1 MKKTI
6 TILVGGLLIL
16 PALWAVR
23 TQFFSDDSY
32 ISFNKGEFS
41 NVSLSNQGLLQL
53 APALTEVVDL
63 DEPVVLSTAIGPQ
76 GAIYLGTGNNGKV
89 VKISPEG
96 EVETVFQPEEIL
108 SRALA
113 VDEQGILYVGTSPI
127 GRVYRIVEGKHPEI
141 FFDPEETYIWDL
153 LFDREGNLFVAT
165 GDPGRI
171 YKLAADFAP
180 GDKPIMWFSTDQTH
194 LTVLAWDAN
203 GHLLAGSSP
212 GGILYRITGEAE
224 GFALYN
230 SEAREIKDI
239 EALEDGSVIFST
251 FDIKKTTSI
260 LPVPPSLEKQD
271 ENTFTVTVTPL
282 SGGKPA
288 EPAAR
293 LDSGSTG
300 SSILYK
306 LDKEGF
312 VEALWRTPRSNI
324 YSFQRLGQ
332 GDWLVGTNDDGKLYS
347 VSENREW
354 SLLQQLPLGGEVSD
368 LLPDPAQEGALLVI
382 TGNPAK
388 IYRLKKEPSA
398 EGSFKSDILDAR
410 QVARW
415 GNLLPVSGGSA
426 PPIASFRTRSGN
438 TGEPDDTWSDW
449 QDVENNEGVRTIRS
463 PNSRYLQYAATL
475 SAESEA
481 SPQSAGL
488 RQVRVFY
495 QTKNAAPSITSI
507 KLIPKG
513 FQLIKAVSI
522 PPPIDLNKL
531 LNGKASDNKPD
542 RPESRRQ
549 LRQLGEEG
557 LLTVA
562 WKAYD
567 PNGDRMEYTVSL
579 KGDHDDEWI
588 TLAEKLEDPLTTI
601 DTKGL
606 TEGYYRFGVLASDF
620 PDNRE
625 DHALSAFRL
634 SEVFLVDNTSPVL
647 SIDGPDMTS
656 GHATMVFTARDSNS
670 VLQSAGYT
678 LDGRPFRSALPDDG
692 LFDSREESFTL
703 EFSELSKGAHSLVFK
718 VQDEKGKSVV
728 ITVPFTVD

>member
-1 MKKTI
+1 MI
-6 TILVGGLLIL
+6 GGLLIL
-16 PALWAVR
+16 PSLWAVR

-32 ISFNKGEFS
+32 TGFNKGEFS

-53 APALTEVVDL
+53 APALTEVSDL
-63 DEPVVLSTAIGPQ
+63 DEPVVLSTAVGPQ
-76 GAIYLGTGNNGKV
+76 GAIYLGTGNYGKV
-89 VKISPEG
+89 VKISPSG
-96 EVETVFQPEEIL
+96 EMETIFQPEEIL

-113 VDEQGILYVGTSPI
+113 VDEQGALYVGTSPV
-127 GRVYRIVEGKHPEI
+127 GRIYRIVDGKHPEI
-141 FFDPEETYIWDL
+141 IFDPEETYIWDL

-171 YKLAADFAP
+171 YKLAADFAS
-180 GDKPIMWFSTDQTH
+180 GDEPLLWFSTDQTH

-203 GHLLAGSSP
+203 RHLLAGSSP

-230 SEAREIKDI
+230 SESREIKHI

-251 FDIKKTTSI
+251 FDISKTASI
-260 LPVPPSLEKQD
+260 LAVPPPIKEKD
-271 ENTFTVTVTPL
+271 ENGLSVTAAPL
-282 SGGKPA
+282 GAGKPA
-288 EPAAR
+288 ELAAR
-293 LDSGSTG
+293 LNSRPMG

-324 YSFQRLGQ
+324 YSFQRLELGE
-332 GDWLVGTNDDGKLYS
+332 WLVGTNDDGKIYT

-354 SLLQQLPLGGEVSD
+354 SLLQQLPLGGEISE
-368 LLPDPAQEGALLVI
+368 LLSDPAHVGAVLVI

-388 IYRLKKEPSA
+388 IYRLEKENSA
-398 EGSFKSDILDAR
+398 EGSFTSDTLDAR

-415 GNLLPVSGGSA
+415 GKLLPVSGGSA
-426 PPIASFRTRSGN
+426 PPVASFRTRSGN
-438 TGEPDDTWSDW
+438 TSEPDDTWSDW
-449 QDVENNEGVRTIRS
+449 QVVENDEDVWTIRS
-463 PNSRYLQYAATL
+463 PNARYLQYEATF
-475 SAESEA
+475 SAESES

-495 QTKNAAPSITSI
+495 QTKNAAPTITSI
-507 KLIPKG
+507 RLIPKG
-513 FQLIKAVSI
+513 FQLLKAVSI
-522 PPPIDLNKL
+522 PSPIDLKKL
-531 LNGKASDNKPD
+531 LNGKAIENNLDQ
-542 RPESRRQ
+542 PEARRQ
-549 LRQLGEEG
+549 LRPLGEEG

-567 PNGDRMEYTVSL
+567 PNGDRLEYTVSL
-579 KGDHDDEWI
+579 KGDRDEEWI
-588 TLAEKLEDPLTTI
+588 TMVEKLEDPVTTI

-606 TEGYYRFGVLASDF
+606 TEGYYRFGVSVSDSL
-620 PDNRE
+620 DNHE
-625 DHALSAFRL
+625 DHALSTFRL

-647 SIDGPDMTS
+647 SIDDQDVSG
-656 GHATMVFTARDSNS
+656 GHATMAFTARDTHS

-678 LDGRPFRSALPDDG
+678 LDGRPLRSALPDDG
-692 LFDSREESFTL
+692 LFDSREETFTL
-703 EFSELSKGAHSLVFK
+703 EFSELSDGAHSLVFK
-718 VQDEKGKSVV
+718 VQDEKGKSAV